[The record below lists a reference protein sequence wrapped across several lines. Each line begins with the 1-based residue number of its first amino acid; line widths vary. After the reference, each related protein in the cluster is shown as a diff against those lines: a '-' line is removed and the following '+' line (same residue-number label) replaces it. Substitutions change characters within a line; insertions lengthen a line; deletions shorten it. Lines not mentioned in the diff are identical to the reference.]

1 MLIAKERT
9 FFMKHVQLKHS
20 LLLLLTAAI
29 WGFAFV
35 AQSVGMDYVKPFTF
49 NGVRSAIGAL
59 FLVPCIF
66 LFQKHSNSTTSFVQE
81 LGNASATKLN
91 SPAHETSP
99 SAQTVRNKKNL
110 LLGGICCGIVLA
122 AASSL
127 QQIGISYT
135 TVGKAGFLT
144 AIYIVLVPILGLFL
158 KKKCSPFVW
167 ISVGLALVGLYL
179 LSVTDGFDSIGKGDL
194 LLIVSSFLFAVHI
207 LVVDYFSPRCNG
219 VALSC
224 IQFFVCAIVCLI
236 PALLFEHPS
245 FSSILDAWAPILYAG
260 VFSCGVGYTLQ
271 IIGQKGMN
279 PTIASLILSLESTI
293 SVLAGWLLL
302 GQTLSARELAGC
314 GIVFVAIILAQLPWP
329 NYLANPTR

>member
-1 MLIAKERT
+1 
-9 FFMKHVQLKHS
+9 MKSTKLKHS
-20 LLLLLTAAI
+20 LLLLLAATI

-66 LFQKHSNSTTSFVQE
+66 LFQKRTESATNSVQKSSD
-81 LGNASATKLN
+81 ASAAKTTV
-91 SPAHETSP
+91 SV
-99 SAQTVRNKKNL
+99 QTTGSRKDL
-110 LLGGICCGIVLA
+110 LIGGICCGVVLA
-122 AASSL
+122 IASSL

-167 ISVGLALVGLYL
+167 ISVALALVGLYL
-179 LSVTDGFDSIGKGDL
+179 LSMTDGFGSIGKGDL
-194 LLIVSSFLFAVHI
+194 LLIAGSFLFAVHI

-224 IQFFVCAIVCLI
+224 IQFFVCAIVCLV
-236 PALLFEHPS
+236 PAFLFEQPS
-245 FSSILDAWAPILYAG
+245 LSSILAAWAPILYAG
-260 VFSCGVGYTLQ
+260 VLSCGVGYTLQ

-302 GQTLSARELAGC
+302 GQTLSTRELAGC

-329 NYLANPTR
+329 VNK